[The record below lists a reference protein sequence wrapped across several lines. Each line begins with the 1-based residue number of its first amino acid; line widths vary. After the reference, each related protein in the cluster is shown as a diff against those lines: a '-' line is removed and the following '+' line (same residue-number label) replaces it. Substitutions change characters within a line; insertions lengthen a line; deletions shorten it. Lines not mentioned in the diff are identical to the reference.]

1 MSNTPSLTAIM
12 LARNE
17 ERHLPGCLE
26 SLLPLTDQ
34 LLVVDSGSTDATV
47 EIAASY
53 GAEVATRPF
62 RGFASQRN
70 HALDLA
76 AGSDWILFIDP
87 DERLTPALVNEIR
100 ETIATAPA
108 EVAGYFIP
116 RRNIAFGRELRGGGW
131 YPDYQARLIRT
142 GRGRYDPTR
151 EVHEIVLF
159 DGKTDCLKAP
169 LIHINYESR
178 LEVLQRQRAY
188 TLRQAASGMIPPPKP
203 VSWVSRPAR
212 EFVRRFVKLRGYRDG
227 LDGLFLASVMALEE
241 FRGCALARRRAA
253 KV

>member
-17 ERHLPGCLE
+17 ARHLPGCLE
-26 SLLPLTDQ
+26 SLLSLTDQ

-47 EIAASY
+47 KIATSY
-53 GAEVATRPF
+53 GARVVTHPF

-70 HALDLA
+70 HAIDLA
-76 AGSDWILFIDP
+76 SASDWILFIDP
-87 DERLTPALVNEIR
+87 DERLTPRLVDEIQQ
-100 ETIATAPA
+100 TVATSAA
-108 EVAGYFIP
+108 RIAGYFIP

-131 YPDYQARLIRT
+131 FPDYQARLIRT
-142 GRGRYDPTR
+142 GHGRYDPAR

-159 DGKTDCLKAP
+159 DGDTGRLTEP

-212 EFVRRFVKLRGYRDG
+212 EFVRRFVKLHGYRDG

-241 FRGCALARRRAA
+241 FRGCALARRSGA
-253 KV
+253 KP